1 MAPSQSSLH
10 GLNVVQ
16 PPVQSPNPYLSDA
29 DLLSLSSGVTHFP
42 DLNAQLDLWTHLNF
56 QSDEPLLGRHDD
68 ARRSGRVKKKQASA
82 QSQKNQHQRG
92 EAGDDG
98 EDEEGEG
105 DGSEDE
111 VEMYN
116 EQEQEQDDEH
126 ARDAVAEATAHENVV
141 TGTVLPPTGVAH
153 AARTNPPVSH
163 SSANNNNNNAANI
176 PFDLGSLLA
185 GFGIDPFSVPPP
197 QVPIQAPQVHQA
209 QQIPPAPLAVNSQN
223 SLAQLLALHAASFK
237 GAEGPAMAPAVLTQA
252 QTGVT
257 PINTSMS
264 TSSNSTT
271 SSGSSP
277 TTKRART
284 SRSSVSSVDFDQDDA
299 KTPTSPTSTSL
310 NPAEDKRRRNTAAS
324 ARFRL
329 KKKEREAALERRAK
343 ELEGRVGELE
353 RECEGLRRENGWLKG
368 LVVGVT
374 GAAGAGVGVGI
385 GGGQQKGQ
393 VVVHGKR
400 VREEDA

>member
-1 MAPSQSSLH
+1 MPPSQSSLH

-56 QSDEPLLGRHDD
+56 QSDEPLIGRRDD
-68 ARRSGRVKKKQASA
+68 ARRSGRVKKKQLAA
-82 QSQKNQHQRG
+82 QSQKHQHQRG

-105 DGSEDE
+105 EGSDDE

-153 AARTNPPVSH
+153 AARTNPVSH
-163 SSANNNNNNAANI
+163 SSSNNNNNNAANM

-185 GFGIDPFSVPPP
+185 GFGIDPFSIPPSQLP
-197 QVPIQAPQVHQA
+197 VQAPQVHQA
-209 QQIPPAPLAVNSQN
+209 QQIPLAVNSQN

-237 GAEGPAMAPAVLTQA
+237 GAEGPAMAPAVLMQA
-252 QTGVT
+252 QAGVT
-257 PINTSMS
+257 PINTSTS
-264 TSSNSTT
+264 SSSNSTT

-277 TTKRART
+277 TTKRVRT

-299 KTPTSPTSTSL
+299 TTPTSPTSTPL

-385 GGGQQKGQ
+385 GGGQQEGQ
-393 VVVHGKR
+393 AVVHGKR
-400 VREEDA
+400 VREDDA